1 MIGQGPGDE
10 FGDLLLVSQMG
21 LRAAMLASAAAG
33 LTACASNPA
42 DPGPAPIDFRN
53 SAPVHGAPAHR
64 APPVGVVMSGPVAP
78 QRQAPPVQ
86 AAPPPAREMASSP
99 AMVERV
105 VDMGVSPTG
114 RSAIEE
120 AKSMNAEAGYRPGG
134 SLRQARDNPGARAIE
149 VQSGDTLYDIS
160 RRYSVNMR
168 ALIETNDL
176 NAPYA
181 LDRGDVIYLPP
192 PNVHV
197 VERGETL
204 YSVSRRYNV
213 DTRSLALL
221 NSMQRPWT
229 IWPGDELLLPP
240 LAREQER
247 AVVMPAQAAA
257 PVIAASAPIVVAP
270 PVTAPKPIVPKG
282 TNDKL
287 ANDKA
292 ISLTGSKGLESKP
305 VVEPKVVEPK
315 AAEVKA
321 APKAAVV
328 PAAPPKSTPAPVA
341 GARDFVWPISGD
353 VLKGFGPGADGIR
366 NDGVNIAA
374 SHGAD
379 VKAAAGGE
387 VVYAG
392 SELAGF
398 GNLVLIR
405 HPGGWVTAYAHADAL
420 KVKEGD
426 LVKQGQTIASAGK
439 TGNASQTQ
447 VHFELRKGK
456 EPVDPALHLP
466 ALRG

>member
-1 MIGQGPGDE
+1 
-10 FGDLLLVSQMG
+10 
-21 LRAAMLASAAAG
+21 LASAAAG

-53 SAPVHGAPAHR
+53 SAPMTRTA
-64 APPVGVVMSGPVAP
+64 PVGVVMSGPVTPAP
-78 QRQAPPVQ
+78 QAPVQ
-86 AAPPPAREMASSP
+86 AAPPPAL
-99 AMVERV
+99 VERNSEIVQRV
-105 VDMGVSPTG
+105 VDVGVSPTG

-120 AKSMNAEAGYRPGG
+120 AKSMSAEANGRPGG
-134 SLRQARDNPGARAIE
+134 ALRQARDNPGERAIE
-149 VQSGDTLYDIS
+149 VQSGDTLYHIS

-176 NAPYA
+176 DAPYA

-247 AVVMPAQAAA
+247 AVVMPQAA
-257 PVIAASAPIVVAP
+257 PVIAASAPIVAPQVA
-270 PVTAPKPIVPKG
+270 KPIVP
-282 TNDKL
+282 TSPNDKP
-287 ANDKA
+287 
-292 ISLTGSKGLESKP
+292 ISLTNSAKGLESKP
-305 VVEPKVVEPK
+305 VDKAMDKTLDKPVEQKP
-315 AAEVKA
+315 ATVKA
-321 APKAAVV
+321 APK
-328 PAAPPKSTPAPVA
+328 PAPALPPAPPKSTPAPVA

-353 VLKGFGPGADGIR
+353 VLKGFGTSADGIR

-374 SHGAD
+374 SHGAE

-398 GNLVLIR
+398 GNLILIR
-405 HPGGWVTAYAHADAL
+405 HPGGWVTAYAHSDAL

-426 LVKQGQTIASAGK
+426 LVKQGQTIATAGK